1 VGLRRFLHLKTGVS
15 YLGGDDLLVAGEL
28 VAKVKLDGFDQTVM
42 TPDEE
47 YYANCIR
54 VNDRV
59 FVAAG
64 CEQTKGKLVGR
75 GYEVIELE
83 MSEFRKVN
91 GGLSSLSLRLAGT
104 ARPLIPTGGEL

>member
-15 YLGGDDLLVAGEL
+15 YLGGDELLVAGEL
-28 VAKVKLDGFDQTVM
+28 VAKVKLDGFDKTVM

-47 YYANCIR
+47 YYADCVR

-64 CEQTKGKLVGR
+64 CEQTKGKIIER
-75 GYEVIELE
+75 G
-83 MSEFRKVN
+83 
-91 GGLSSLSLRLAGT
+91 
-104 ARPLIPTGGEL
+104 

>member
-1 VGLRRFLHLKTGVS
+1 VGLRRFLHLKTRVTP
-15 YLGGDDLLVAGEL
+15 LGGDDLLVTGEL

-47 YYANCIR
+47 YCANCIR

-64 CEQTKGKLVGR
+64 YEQTKGKIVGR

-83 MSEFRKVN
+83 MSEFRKVD